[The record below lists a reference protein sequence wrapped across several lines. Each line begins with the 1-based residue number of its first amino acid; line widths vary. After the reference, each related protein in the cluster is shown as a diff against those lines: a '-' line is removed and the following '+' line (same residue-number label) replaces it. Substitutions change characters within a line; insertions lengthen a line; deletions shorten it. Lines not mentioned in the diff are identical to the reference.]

1 MIIETYNLTKQFNGK
16 GGFCDIN
23 LTVDSGQVFGFLG
36 PNGAG
41 KSTFV
46 KTLVGLLYPTSGLAY
61 ILGKPLGDVTVREKI
76 GFLPEGFK
84 YHDWMTGKEL
94 MEFHAQ
100 LYKIKNPSKRIEE
113 LIELVKLKGHESK
126 RIKNYSKGMQQRIGL
141 AIALLPDPDV
151 VFLDEPTSALDP
163 VGRIE
168 VREIIKGLKAMGKTV
183 FLNSHLLS
191 EVEMVCDEVAII
203 NHGHI
208 IAKGRLDELLK
219 KTTRVEITA
228 EGVSSDLVDKLSS
241 MGDDFQIRGNT
252 MVLTVKNRD
261 DIPLISKIVVE
272 SGARLYELKNHTDSL
287 EELFITLLGK
297 DEQNADHH

>member
-1 MIIETYNLTKQFNGK
+1 MVIETYNLTKQFNGK
-16 GGFCDIN
+16 GGFSDIN
-23 LTVDSGQVFGFLG
+23 LTVDRGQVFGFLG

-46 KTLVGLLYPTSGLAY
+46 KTLVGLLYPTSGFAY
-61 ILGKPLGDVTVREKI
+61 ILGKPLGDINARKKI
-76 GFLPEGFK
+76 GFLPETFK

-94 MEFHAQ
+94 LEFHAQ
-100 LYKIKNPSKRIEE
+100 LYKMENYSSRIDE
-113 LIELVKLKGHESK
+113 LIELVKLKGNESK
-126 RIKNYSKGMQQRIGL
+126 KIKNYSKGMQQRIGL
-141 AIALLPDPDV
+141 AISLLADPEI

-168 VREIIKGLKAMGKTV
+168 VREIIKELKSAGKTI

-208 IAKGRLDELLK
+208 IAQGKLHDLLE

-228 EGVSSDLVDKLSS
+228 KGISPLLIDKLSAI
-241 MGDDFQIRGNT
+241 GDNLEVNSDT
-252 MVLTVKNRD
+252 LMLTVKKRD
-261 DIPLISKIVVE
+261 DIPIISKIVIE
-272 SGARLYELKNHTDSL
+272 SGAKLYELKNHTDSL
-287 EELFITLLGK
+287 EDLFVNLVGK
-297 DEQNADHH
+297 DGEDADYH